1 MAAPALESRNE
12 AEEDR
17 RNDRVEEEPEPSEG
31 TERNHRYATRVGREF
46 GWSGGVG
53 RSWEEFG
60 EFSAVGLAVGGDG
73 ERGEVEKLPRDHVGW
88 DALTEAVFDFGGADE
103 VGGETLVGED
113 DHGDERLD
121 LAIFFEGEN
130 YGIGNFGEG
139 AKIGF
144 EVAEFDPIAVEFD
157 LIILATFEEEM
168 ALASSSPVTCVVGW
182 GAFEGAKGLGVEV
195 GATEVAW
202 ADIGA
207 DDDDFAA
214 FALGNDVVEGIED
227 EDLGTCHGAADGE
240 WGALVENRGGDLDG
254 GRGDGGFGGAIG
266 IPDLGFG
273 KAVEELASDFCA
285 EGFAAEEE
293 ALEVGEEGFG
303 ESAFG
308 EADLGEGGGGDP
320 SGDL

>member
-1 MAAPALESRNE
+1 MESRNE

-17 RNDRVEEEPEPSEG
+17 GNDRVEEETEPSEG

-103 VGGETLVGED
+103 VGGLRG
-113 DHGDERLD
+113 DHVVEQHQIAAGDERLD

-144 EVAEFDPIAVEFD
+144 EVAEFDTIAVEFD
-157 LIILATFEEEM
+157 LIILATFEEQM

-182 GAFEGAKGLGVEV
+182 GAFEGAKGLGVKV

-227 EDLGTCHGAADGE
+227 EDPGTCHGAADGE
-240 WGALVENRGGDLDG
+240 GGALVEN
-254 GRGDGGFGGAIG
+254 
-266 IPDLGFG
+266 
-273 KAVEELASDFCA
+273 
-285 EGFAAEEE
+285 
-293 ALEVGEEGFG
+293 
-303 ESAFG
+303 
-308 EADLGEGGGGDP
+308 
-320 SGDL
+320 